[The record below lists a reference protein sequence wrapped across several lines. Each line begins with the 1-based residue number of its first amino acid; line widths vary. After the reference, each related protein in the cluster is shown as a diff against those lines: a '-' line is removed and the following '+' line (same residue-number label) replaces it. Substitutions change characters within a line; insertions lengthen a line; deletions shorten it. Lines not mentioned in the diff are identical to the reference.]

1 MRRNAKTSPSSTVT
15 KSDVHPPAD
24 CFNLPVSPELVVT
37 DAGPSF
43 RSIPLRTAANANS
56 MEQ

>member
-1 MRRNAKTSPSSTVT
+1 MPSNAKTSPSSTVT
-15 KSDVHPPAD
+15 KYHVHPPVD
-24 CFNLPVSPELVVT
+24 CFNLPVSPSLVVT

-43 RSIPLRTAANANS
+43 RSISFQSVANANS

>member
-1 MRRNAKTSPSSTVT
+1 MPRNAKTSSTVA
-15 KSDVHPPAD
+15 KSHVPPPAD
-24 CFNLPVSPELVVT
+24 CFNLPVSPDLVVT

-43 RSIPLRTAANANS
+43 RSISFRTAANAHS